1 MATGDV
7 NIVIEAQDNA
17 SFKLEQVA
25 KETENTVKQIKS
37 VGETTKKSTEVVGVL
52 ANTLGQ
58 TGLGSYAGQFAALT
72 EKISAFSEVMK
83 TGGTGALAF
92 KAGLAGLVGVIAFQI
107 GNALGNVIFQTE
119 EWTEELEKANAAAKE
134 LSSINLSSLSLQ
146 FSGERTDIELI
157 RDPAAKQA
165 AYESLFETLSTNV
178 AETENQVKRQAAIVD
193 EWSAAWFK
201 FGERAAS
208 AEQSEA
214 ALEADRERLKLL
226 TEQKNEIERLLTVEK
241 DREAIRK
248 ANADNERAAS
258 FIDGLKSE
266 IELLRAK
273 KSELN
278 EIAAANNTANLSQ
291 AGLAQQLLD
300 ERDLL
305 KAKQAQAAEVEKT
318 TLALERQLAVQ
329 RAGVDALQ
337 NNQGGDASKLGED
350 AIKRQEQLLL
360 ATNDAERERIRILQ
374 EQIAIQEKQNATV
387 MELQKTEAELAK
399 ARQDEEARKEAEAAA
414 MRQAM
419 ANVQPGVQ
427 ATESRLLTRGP
438 AERGID
444 KIAKNTEKTVEAI
457 NNLET
462 KVANLKL
469 TLENPVVME
478 FAT

>member
-1 MATGDV
+1 
-7 NIVIEAQDNA
+7 
-17 SFKLEQVA
+17 
-25 KETENTVKQIKS
+25 
-37 VGETTKKSTEVVGVL
+37 
-52 ANTLGQ
+52 
-58 TGLGSYAGQFAALT
+58 
-72 EKISAFSEVMK
+72 
-83 TGGTGALAF
+83 
-92 KAGLAGLVGVIAFQI
+92 
-107 GNALGNVIFQTE
+107 
-119 EWTEELEKANAAAKE
+119 
-134 LSSINLSSLSLQ
+134 
-146 FSGERTDIELI
+146 
-157 RDPAAKQA
+157 
-165 AYESLFETLSTNV
+165 
-178 AETENQVKRQAAIVD
+178 
-193 EWSAAWFK
+193 
-201 FGERAAS
+201 
-208 AEQSEA
+208 
-214 ALEADRERLKLL
+214 
-226 TEQKNEIERLLTVEK
+226 
-241 DREAIRK
+241 
-248 ANADNERAAS
+248 
-258 FIDGLKSE
+258 
-266 IELLRAK
+266 
-273 KSELN
+273 
-278 EIAAANNTANLSQ
+278 
-291 AGLAQQLLD
+291 LLD